1 MHLWKRSIQAILLK
15 YISLLPEPPD
25 RNLPLSFRTLS
36 PSTRVGSTDGCLR
49 KRG

>member
-1 MHLWKRSIQAILLK
+1 
-15 YISLLPEPPD
+15 
-25 RNLPLSFRTLS
+25 LPLSFRTLS